1 MVGDTIYGLQ
11 CSMGRPSKSPARAF
25 YCVSLA
31 LPREAELRILR
42 IGRFLE
48 GRGMRADPVPPGL
61 VLMRCAECPSP
72 PVTGLLP
79 RCESAPRFHGR
90 LEIVEPALDAPG
102 PPPEAAL
109 PAEGRP
115 GAGCPGRPG
124 ISRHRPEAALL
135 GEGRPAPPPNH
146 SRSPNRSP
154 PPADASNPPGNPDHP
169 PAIRPWAVLP
179 VDLGPW
185 YSKLRG
191 ALLARGPS
199 PPPLPRM
206 SEFPPPGPFIP
217 LACFQGGLRGP
228 GELGRSSESGQSSKS
243 DGSSRSGHSSESD
256 GSSQSSQSSESG
268 QSSKSGESADLF
280 AHEELQ
286 SILDETERGG
296 WRAMN
301 LVCRRID
308 TVAGRPWYMAAYWRT
323 EWKRR
328 LRRAPEANRR

>member
-11 CSMGRPSKSPARAF
+11 CSMGRPSKSPAEAF

-48 GRGMRADPVPPGL
+48 GRGMRANPVPPGV

-79 RCESAPRFHGR
+79 RCGAPPRFHGR
-90 LEIVEPALDAPG
+90 LEIVEPPL
-102 PPPEAAL
+102 PEAAL

-115 GAGCPGRPG
+115 
-124 ISRHRPEAALL
+124 
-135 GEGRPAPPPNH
+135 APPPNH
-146 SRSPNRSP
+146 LRSPDHG
-154 PPADASNPPGNPDHP
+154 PAPARPSDPPGTSDHP
-169 PAIRPWAVLP
+169 PAPRPWAVLP
-179 VDLGPW
+179 VDLDPW
-185 YSKLRG
+185 YAELRS

-199 PPPLPRM
+199 PPALSRM
-206 SEFPPPGPFIP
+206 GEFPPSGPFIP
-217 LACFQGGLRGP
+217 LACFQGGPKGP
-228 GELGRSSESGQSSKS
+228 G
-243 DGSSRSGHSSESD
+243 
-256 GSSQSSQSSESG
+256 QSSQS
-268 QSSKSGESADLF
+268 GESADLFTHDLF

-308 TVAGRPWYMAAYWRT
+308 TAAGRPWYMAAYWRT
-323 EWKRR
+323 EWTRR
-328 LRRAPEANRR
+328 LRRAPGADKS

>member
-11 CSMGRPSKSPARAF
+11 YSMGRPSKSPAEAF

-48 GRGMRADPVPPGL
+48 GRGMRANPAPPGV

-79 RCESAPRFHGR
+79 RCGAPPRFHGR
-90 LEIVEPALDAPG
+90 LEIVEPAL
-102 PPPEAAL
+102 PEAAL

-115 GAGCPGRPG
+115 
-124 ISRHRPEAALL
+124 
-135 GEGRPAPPPNH
+135 APPPNH
-146 SRSPNRSP
+146 RRSPDHGLA
-154 PPADASNPPGNPDHP
+154 PAHPSDPPGAPDHP
-169 PAIRPWAVLP
+169 PAPRPWAVLP
-179 VDLGPW
+179 VDLDPW
-185 YSKLRG
+185 YAELRS

-199 PPPLPRM
+199 PPALSRM
-206 SEFPPPGPFIP
+206 GEFPPCGPFIP
-217 LACFQGGLRGP
+217 LACFQGGPKGP
-228 GELGRSSESGQSSKS
+228 GESSRSGQSGQSS
-243 DGSSRSGHSSESD
+243 
-256 GSSQSSQSSESG
+256 Q
-268 QSSKSGESADLF
+268 SGESADLFTHDLF

-286 SILDETERGG
+286 SILDETEKGG

-308 TVAGRPWYMAAYWRT
+308 TAAGRPWYMAAYWRT
-323 EWKRR
+323 EWTRR
-328 LRRAPEANRR
+328 LRRAPESNKR

>member
-11 CSMGRPSKSPARAF
+11 CSMGRPSKSPAEAF

-48 GRGMRADPVPPGL
+48 CRGMRANPVPPGV

-79 RCESAPRFHGR
+79 RCGAPPRFHGR
-90 LEIVEPALDAPG
+90 LEIVEPPLDAPG
-102 PPPEAAL
+102 PPLPEAAL
-109 PAEGRP
+109 PD
-115 GAGCPGRPG
+115 
-124 ISRHRPEAALL
+124 
-135 GEGRPAPPPNH
+135 EGRPAPPPNH
-146 SRSPNRSP
+146 RRSPDHGPAPARP
-154 PPADASNPPGNPDHP
+154 PDPPGTPNHP
-169 PAIRPWAVLP
+169 PAPRPWAVLP

-185 YSKLRG
+185 YAELRS

-199 PPPLPRM
+199 PPALSRM
-206 SEFPPPGPFIP
+206 GEFPPCGPFIP
-217 LACFQGGLRGP
+217 LACFQGGPKGP
-228 GELGRSSESGQSSKS
+228 GESSGSGQSGQSGQSSQSGESGQS
-243 DGSSRSGHSSESD
+243 G
-256 GSSQSSQSSESG
+256 QSSQS
-268 QSSKSGESADLF
+268 GESADLFTHDLF

-286 SILDETERGG
+286 SILDETERSG

-308 TVAGRPWYMAAYWRT
+308 TAAGRPWYMAAYWRT
-323 EWKRR
+323 EWTRR
-328 LRRAPEANRR
+328 LRRAPESNKR

>member
-31 LPREAELRILR
+31 LPREAELHILR

-48 GRGMRADPVPPGL
+48 GRGMRADPVPPGV

-124 ISRHRPEAALL
+124 TSRHRPEAALL
-135 GEGRPAPPPNH
+135 GEGRPAPPPE
-146 SRSPNRSP
+146 
-154 PPADASNPPGNPDHP
+154 
-169 PAIRPWAVLP
+169 
-179 VDLGPW
+179 
-185 YSKLRG
+185 
-191 ALLARGPS
+191 
-199 PPPLPRM
+199 PPPLP
-206 SEFPPPGPFIP
+206 EPQPPPGGRFQSPRESRPSPGHPP
-217 LACFQGGLRGP
+217 LGGPARGP
-228 GELGRSSESGQSSKS
+228 GPLVQQTPRRP
-243 DGSSRSGHSSESD
+243 SRPRPVPPAAAANERISPSRTVHPPR
-256 GSSQSSQSSESG
+256 
-268 QSSKSGESADLF
+268 LF
-280 AHEELQ
+280 P
-286 SILDETERGG
+286 
-296 WRAMN
+296 
-301 LVCRRID
+301 
-308 TVAGRPWYMAAYWRT
+308 GRP
-323 EWKRR
+323 
-328 LRRAPEANRR
+328 